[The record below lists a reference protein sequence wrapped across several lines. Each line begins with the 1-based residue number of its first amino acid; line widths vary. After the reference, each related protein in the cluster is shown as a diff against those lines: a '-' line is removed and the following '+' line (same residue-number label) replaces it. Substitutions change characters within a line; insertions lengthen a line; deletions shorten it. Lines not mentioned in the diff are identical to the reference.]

1 MKDNNALRTLGWVML
16 GVGYVAGAISFVE
29 VRSSHPT
36 VIWTILQNAATVISG
51 LAVVCLGNFYWR
63 RRRRGRAVPGPRGA
77 QRVTD
82 LAVFGFA
89 SKSPR
94 WLIARVRPNLLAV

>member
-1 MKDNNALRTLGWVML
+1 MKDNNALRTVGWVML

-63 RRRRGRAVPGPRGA
+63 RRRRGGRSPG
-77 QRVTD
+77 RVAPSESQISRF
-82 LAVFGFA
+82 LASRRNRHGG
-89 SKSPR
+89 
-94 WLIARVRPNLLAV
+94 